1 MKKIGIVGGLGPAST
16 IDYYRE
22 IINMYRTVKGDDVY
36 PEIVIDSVNMGE
48 MVGAIKEGAYDAVA
62 KQLLKSI
69 SNLKAAGADFG
80 AIASNSPHI
89 VWDIMKDSFPIPMI
103 SITCAVCDYIAGKGY
118 KKVLILATEFTMRN
132 GLYSRVLS
140 ESGIDWVLP
149 SDEDITIL
157 GNIIYPNLENA
168 IVIYEDKLK
177 MIAIA
182 EKYIKEFGADSVLL
196 GCTEIPLM
204 IKPGDVSVPVINSTE
219 IHIAKICEKLLGDS

>member
-22 IINMYRTVKGDDVY
+22 IIEIYRNAKGEDVY

-48 MVGAIKEGAYDAVA
+48 LVGAIKDGALDAVA
-62 KQLLKSI
+62 AQLMKSI

-89 VWDIMKDSFPIPMI
+89 VWDMMKDNMPIPMI
-103 SITCAVCDYIAGKGY
+103 SITEAVSDYIAEKGY

-132 GLYSRVLS
+132 GLYSRVLT
-140 ESGIDWVLP
+140 EKGIDWVLP
-149 SDEDITIL
+149 DEEDITIL

-182 EKYIKEFGADSVLL
+182 EKYIKECGADSVLL

-204 IKPGDVSVPVINSTE
+204 IKQGDVSVSVINSTE
-219 IHIAKICEKLLGDS
+219 IHIAKICDTLLKDS